1 MLFLKK
7 PVEEKINSIL
17 LSQKK
22 KALSYPHVKGTLEH
36 SSSES
41 FRNDERFSRNYF
53 IDHYRVKIGRGN
65 DIFRKAIDGL
75 RSWKQFSLD
84 WVDLFYPDTPLQEG
98 NDVVLV
104 ANTCGVWTV
113 SAVRV
118 VYVIEENQMDISPWK
133 RFGFAN
139 GTLEDHVETGEE
151 RFLLEWNTE
160 TDDVFY
166 DILSFSRQNSW
177 FTKFAFP
184 VARYFQKC
192 FADDSSKAMMDW
204 IENGQEARKNGVSI
218 V

>member
-1 MLFLKK
+1 
-7 PVEEKINSIL
+7 VNYL
-17 LSQKK
+17 LSENCCVCY
-22 KALSYPHVKGTLEH
+22 SFFFCNYSETFDYDNDTTLANVVT
-36 SSSES
+36 
-41 FRNDERFSRNYF
+41 FLC
-53 IDHYRVKIGRGN
+53 K
-65 DIFRKAIDGL
+65 
-75 RSWKQFSLD
+75 
-84 WVDLFYPDTPLQEG
+84 EG